1 MPTADSR
8 VRVVIADDHPFFRDG
23 VSRGMSR
30 DGRIEVV
37 AEAEDGREALDAIR
51 RDRPDVA
58 LIDYQMPGLDGL
70 AIVRAVVRDQLPT
83 RVLLLSA
90 YTDSGLV
97 FDALR
102 RRQSAAWL
110 MEEATPRAILFGALK
125 LERGM
130 GPDAIRKLADGG
142 RFAPAPPTAA
152 ARSDTPSFSYSR

>member
-1 MPTADSR
+1 HRA
-8 VRVVIADDHPFFRDG
+8 
-23 VSRGMSR
+23 
-30 DGRIEVV
+30 
-37 AEAEDGREALDAIR
+37 AI
-51 RDRPDVA
+51 
-58 LIDYQMPGLDGL
+58 G
-70 AIVRAVVRDQLPT
+70 
-83 RVLLLSA
+83 
-90 YTDSGLV
+90 GLV

-152 ARSDTPSFSYSR
+152 EAHALASSRLDGAPAHVRGDYPEWLDGDLSPGVGDDCLAQG